1 MNINM
6 LKKLKME
13 RRFCKQGILI
23 VILLTTILQSCSS
36 KKNIL
41 YFQDAQFHRWE
52 DIKYP
57 KVTIKPNDI
66 LSIVVST
73 PIVEAAIPYNVA
85 AGSAVANFD
94 IESLKLRGYLVSDKG
109 TIDFPVLGEIGLN
122 DLTLDEAQEEIQKQL
137 NQGGHLKDASVKM
150 RMLNSKVTV
159 LGDVKSPGTF
169 NYTENRISLPQALGF
184 AGDLNITGKRKEILI
199 IREEN
204 GSRMINQI
212 DLRTADWFTGPFYYI
227 KPNDIIVVKPNK
239 TKVKSAGLVGN
250 ASVVLTIVS
259 ILLSTA
265 ILVTR

>member
-6 LKKLKME
+6 
-13 RRFCKQGILI
+13 ILNFLVKRI
-23 VILLTTILQSCSS
+23 AQRKGFFVVLLLASILQSCSS

-57 KVTIKPNDI
+57 KITIQPNDI

-73 PIVEAAIPYNVA
+73 PIAEAAIPYNLVSS
-85 AGSAVANFD
+85 SAVANFD
-94 IESLKLRGYLVSDKG
+94 LESLKLRGYLVSDKG
-109 TIDFPVLGEIGLN
+109 TIDFPVLGKIGLN
-122 DLTLDEAQEEIQKQL
+122 DLTIEEAEIEVQKQL
-137 NQGGHLKDASVKM
+137 NQGGHLKNASVKI
-150 RMLNSKVTV
+150 RLLNSKVTV

-169 NYTENRISLPQALGF
+169 NYSENRISLPQALGF
-184 AGDLNITGKRKEILI
+184 AGDLNITGKRKEVLI

-227 KPNDIIVVKPNK
+227 KPNDIIVVKPNR
-239 TKVKSAGLVGN
+239 TKVKSAGLIGN